1 MKRVILTS
9 LFVTILQIVMVGQNR
24 KIELLKNE
32 PFEKASAMA
41 KKEKKL
47 LFLDFGSP
55 RCSPCLFMKN
65 NIFTIDSVADF
76 VNARF
81 ISVDY
86 TEGEEKS
93 RLSQIYSVNTEPV
106 FLIVDADGNLMHR
119 TEGKSTAA
127 EMLERFRQGIDP
139 TRNLT
144 AMNKK
149 YDLGERDVK
158 FILEYINTLHIA
170 GLREK
175 KMAVLENIFH
185 SNFPLDSLKTKT
197 YWSIYS
203 KFDESPVSRQTLF
216 VMDNMDEFI
225 SIFGERPVLSKIDI
239 LYGARSRV
247 YIFGKRAPADDP
259 EYSVV
264 LKYAQKS
271 DHPNASKWLVYLVP
285 AGYKFSDWPRMA
297 KEIESALSFNIFK
310 GSERTTYIKM
320 MSEQLAWY
328 CNDVNAL
335 PYSIKWIDSLLPKA
349 DAQLKSS
356 LMETRSSV
364 EEKIARLSK

>member
-149 YDLGERDVK
+149 YDL
-158 FILEYINTLHIA
+158 INLA
-170 GLREK
+170 GKMSVLIFK
-175 KMAVLENIFH
+175 KTSLDHVL
-185 SNFPLDSLKTKT
+185 DAGWT
-197 YWSIYS
+197 SIYEM
-203 KFDESPVSRQTLF
+203 KTPWPHLVW
-216 VMDNMDEFI
+216 FI
-225 SIFGERPVLSKIDI
+225 EMLLNSGKILI
-239 LYGARSRV
+239 
-247 YIFGKRAPADDP
+247 
-259 EYSVV
+259 
-264 LKYAQKS
+264 
-271 DHPNASKWLVYLVP
+271 
-285 AGYKFSDWPRMA
+285 
-297 KEIESALSFNIFK
+297 
-310 GSERTTYIKM
+310 
-320 MSEQLAWY
+320 
-328 CNDVNAL
+328 L
-335 PYSIKWIDSLLPKA
+335 PYSTNYIVSDSRYNLIQDGLVRLNILVVEYAALLIKILSGADEEIKLFSYQHIAQKRIGELLKILAYSTYLNGYGQTIKAAFEALKKMPLKANKVIFTGFYLFPSLLPIFFRKWLFKIPLILRPNWLA
-349 DAQLKSS
+349 YKDFIRYLQEVSRLQK
-356 LMETRSSV
+356 V
-364 EEKIARLSK
+364 EHQGRNFNPQDL